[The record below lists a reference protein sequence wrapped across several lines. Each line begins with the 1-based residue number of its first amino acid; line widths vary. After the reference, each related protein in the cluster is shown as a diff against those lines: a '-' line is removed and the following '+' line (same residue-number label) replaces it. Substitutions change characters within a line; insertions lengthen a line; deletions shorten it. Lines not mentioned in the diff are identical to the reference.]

1 MITYDNSNG
10 HVSYFINQ
18 TATDSILQRSI
29 NFLYPLICGVGASL
43 ETLAPNLDFK
53 MYPNPAQSSVTIKLN
68 NANGFDVSM
77 SDISGREVISII
89 AKTASTVIS
98 LEGIT
103 PGVYFVEVQ
112 NEVSGIRERRQLVV
126 N

>member
-1 MITYDNSNG
+1 
-10 HVSYFINQ
+10 
-18 TATDSILQRSI
+18 
-29 NFLYPLICGVGASL
+29 
-43 ETLAPNLDFK
+43 
-53 MYPNPAQSSVTIKLN
+53 
-68 NANGFDVSM
+68 M